1 MSDEK
6 GMAWMYR
13 LHYDPEILSPVVRVL
28 SPYDPWDI
36 LATIAGLQLLPENA
50 DRTIRLEALA
60 HAAASLETDPAKP
73 RISLPRLRQ
82 IADSDP
88 LGRGA
93 IASQED
99 PFNAPFTEAFMFHGS
114 SFMVFPGIAAHS
126 TFICNYSGTS
136 SRGTNPDWAWAHT
149 LQLNHSYVL

>member
-1 MSDEK
+1 
-6 GMAWMYR
+6 MYR
-13 LHYDPEILSPVVRVL
+13 LQYEHEILLPVVRAL
-28 SPYDPWDI
+28 SPYEPWDV

-50 DRTIRLEALA
+50 DRTVRLEALA

-99 PFNAPFTEAFMFHGS
+99 PFNSPFTEASPFHARP
-114 SFMVFPGIAAHS
+114 FIVFPGIAEDS
-126 TFICNYSGTS
+126 TFI
-136 SRGTNPDWAWAHT
+136 
-149 LQLNHSYVL
+149 